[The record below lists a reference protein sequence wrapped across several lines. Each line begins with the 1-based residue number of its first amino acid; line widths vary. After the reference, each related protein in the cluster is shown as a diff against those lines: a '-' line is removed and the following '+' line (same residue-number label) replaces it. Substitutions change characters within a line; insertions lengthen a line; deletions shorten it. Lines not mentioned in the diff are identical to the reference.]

1 MGTAM
6 MFRRKLDAEDLR
18 RMNLPEEFWRT
29 RVDQAPE
36 SVQEAVAR
44 YLRKIERMSQD
55 GIGLFI
61 TGSRGVGKTALAAM
75 VLKEARSRG
84 FTAYFSSLWELREM
98 IRSRIMFDD
107 DTSMLGRCQEVDFL
121 VLDGLR
127 EEDAQERWFGLK
139 EIEELVRYRGNKR
152 LVTIITTRF
161 SFQDMA
167 SGPFRSLLEAAQGH
181 LVQFPVEGPN
191 RHEKRQNDLRR
202 AVFGD

>member
-1 MGTAM
+1 
-6 MFRRKLDAEDLR
+6 
-18 RMNLPEEFWRT
+18 MNLPEEFWRS

-36 SVQEAVAR
+36 AVRPAVAR
-44 YLRKIERMSQD
+44 YLKKVDEMSQN

-61 TGSRGVGKTALAAM
+61 TGGRGVGKTAIASM

-98 IRSRIMFDD
+98 IRSRVMWDD
-107 DTSMLGRCQEVDFL
+107 DTSMIGRCQEVDFL

-127 EEDAQERWFGLK
+127 GEDAQERWFGLK

-152 LVTIITTRF
+152 LVTLITTRF

-167 SGPFRSLLEAAQGH
+167 GGSFRSLLEAAQGH

-191 RHEKRQNDLRR
+191 RHEERQNDLRR
-202 AVFGD
+202 AVFGE